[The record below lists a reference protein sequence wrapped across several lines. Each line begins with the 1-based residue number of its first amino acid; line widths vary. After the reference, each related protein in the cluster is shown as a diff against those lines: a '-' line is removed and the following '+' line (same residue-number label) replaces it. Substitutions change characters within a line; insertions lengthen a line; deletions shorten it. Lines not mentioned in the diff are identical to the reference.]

1 MKAFELLKVN
11 ESLLRAMDGHS
22 LAINDVRYIDMMSE
36 FMTMTKEGHKKTY
49 IIQYLADKYDL
60 AERTLYRVIER
71 MMQEIELN

>member
-36 FMTMTKEGHKKTY
+36 FMTMTKDGYKKTY
-49 IIQYLADKYDL
+49 IIQHLADKYDL